1 MKIALGA
8 DHGGFELKEKIK
20 QAWLLEME
28 NEDENQFLD
37 IISEK
42 IAAAVI
48 EEIKQITITATCPN
62 GNITIIKIE

>member
-1 MKIALGA
+1 MALSK
-8 DHGGFELKEKIK
+8 DRLKEKIK
-20 QAWLLEME
+20 QAWLSEIE

-37 IISEK
+37 TISEK
-42 IAAAVI
+42 IATAMI

>member
-1 MKIALGA
+1 MALNK
-8 DHGGFELKEKIK
+8 DRLKEKIK
-20 QAWLLEME
+20 QTWLSEME

-42 IAAAVI
+42 IATAVI

>member
-1 MKIALGA
+1 MALNK
-8 DHGGFELKEKIK
+8 DRLKEKIK
-20 QAWLLEME
+20 QAWLSEIE

-37 IISEK
+37 TISEK
-42 IAAAVI
+42 IATAVI

>member
-1 MKIALGA
+1 MALNK
-8 DHGGFELKEKIK
+8 DRLKEKIK
-20 QAWLLEME
+20 QAWLSEIE

-42 IAAAVI
+42 IASAVI

>member
-1 MKIALGA
+1 MALNK
-8 DHGGFELKEKIK
+8 DRLKEKIK
-20 QAWLLEME
+20 QAWLSEME

-37 IISEK
+37 TISEK
-42 IAAAVI
+42 IATAVI

>member
-1 MKIALGA
+1 MALNK
-8 DHGGFELKEKIK
+8 DRLKEKIK
-20 QAWLLEME
+20 QAWLSEIE

-42 IAAAVI
+42 IATAVI
-48 EEIKQITITATCPN
+48 EEMKQITITATCPN

>member
-1 MKIALGA
+1 MSLNKNR
-8 DHGGFELKEKIK
+8 LKEKIK
-20 QAWLLEME
+20 QAWLSEIK

-42 IAAAVI
+42 IATAVI

>member
-1 MKIALGA
+1 MALNK
-8 DHGGFELKEKIK
+8 DRLREKIK
-20 QAWLLEME
+20 QAWLSEIE

-42 IAAAVI
+42 IATAVI

>member
-1 MKIALGA
+1 MALSK
-8 DHGGFELKEKIK
+8 DRLKEKIK
-20 QAWLLEME
+20 QAWLSEIE

-37 IISEK
+37 TISEK
-42 IAAAVI
+42 IATAVI

>member
-1 MKIALGA
+1 MALNK
-8 DHGGFELKEKIK
+8 DRLKEKIN
-20 QAWLLEME
+20 QAWLSEIE

-42 IAAAVI
+42 IATAVI

>member
-1 MKIALGA
+1 MALNK
-8 DHGGFELKEKIK
+8 DRLKEKIK
-20 QAWLLEME
+20 QAWFLEME

-37 IISEK
+37 TISEK
-42 IAAAVI
+42 IATAVI

>member
-1 MKIALGA
+1 MALNK
-8 DHGGFELKEKIK
+8 DRFKEKIK
-20 QAWLLEME
+20 QAWLSEIK

-42 IAAAVI
+42 IATAMI

>member
-1 MKIALGA
+1 MALNITR
-8 DHGGFELKEKIK
+8 LKEKIK
-20 QAWLLEME
+20 QAWLSEIE

-37 IISEK
+37 TISEK
-42 IAAAVI
+42 IATAMI

>member
-1 MKIALGA
+1 MALNK
-8 DHGGFELKEKIK
+8 DRLKEKIK
-20 QAWLLEME
+20 QAWLSEIE

-37 IISEK
+37 IISKK
-42 IAAAVI
+42 IATAVI

>member
-1 MKIALGA
+1 MALNK
-8 DHGGFELKEKIK
+8 DRLKEKIK

-42 IAAAVI
+42 IATAVI

>member
-1 MKIALGA
+1 MALNITR
-8 DHGGFELKEKIK
+8 LKEKIK
-20 QAWLLEME
+20 QAWLSEIE

-42 IAAAVI
+42 IATAVI
-48 EEIKQITITATCPN
+48 EEIKQISITATCPN

>member
-1 MKIALGA
+1 MALNK
-8 DHGGFELKEKIK
+8 DRLKEKIK
-20 QAWLLEME
+20 HAWLSEIE

-37 IISEK
+37 TISEK
-42 IAAAVI
+42 IATAVI

>member
-1 MKIALGA
+1 MALNK
-8 DHGGFELKEKIK
+8 DRLKEKIK
-20 QAWLLEME
+20 QAWLSEIE

-42 IAAAVI
+42 IATAMI

>member
-1 MKIALGA
+1 MALNK
-8 DHGGFELKEKIK
+8 DRLKEKIK
-20 QAWLLEME
+20 QAWLSEIK

-42 IAAAVI
+42 IATAMI

>member
-1 MKIALGA
+1 MALNITR
-8 DHGGFELKEKIK
+8 LKEKIK
-20 QAWLLEME
+20 QAWLSEME

-42 IAAAVI
+42 IATAVI
-48 EEIKQITITATCPN
+48 EEMKQITITATCPN

>member
-1 MKIALGA
+1 MALNK
-8 DHGGFELKEKIK
+8 DRLKEKIK
-20 QAWLLEME
+20 QAWLSEME

-42 IAAAVI
+42 IATAVI

>member
-1 MKIALGA
+1 MALNK
-8 DHGGFELKEKIK
+8 DRLKEKIK
-20 QAWLLEME
+20 QAWLSEIE

-42 IAAAVI
+42 IATAVI

-62 GNITIIKIE
+62 GNITIIKIES

>member
-1 MKIALGA
+1 MALNK
-8 DHGGFELKEKIK
+8 DRLKEKIK
-20 QAWLLEME
+20 QAWLSEIE

-42 IAAAVI
+42 IATAVI

>member
-1 MKIALGA
+1 MALNK
-8 DHGGFELKEKIK
+8 DRLKEKIK
-20 QAWLLEME
+20 QAWLSEME

-42 IAAAVI
+42 IATAMI

>member
-1 MKIALGA
+1 MALSK
-8 DHGGFELKEKIK
+8 DRLKEKIK
-20 QAWLLEME
+20 QAWFLEME

-37 IISEK
+37 TISEK
-42 IAAAVI
+42 IATAVI

>member
-1 MKIALGA
+1 MALSI
-8 DHGGFELKEKIK
+8 ERLKEKIK
-20 QAWLLEME
+20 QAWLSEME

-42 IAAAVI
+42 IATAVI

>member
-1 MKIALGA
+1 MALNK
-8 DHGGFELKEKIK
+8 DRLKEKIK

-42 IAAAVI
+42 IATAMI